1 MLTQRQ
7 GPDLP
12 LGVAPQAGQVRTETW
27 ECPPGP
33 QPTRSPSAA
42 PVVPAPTL
50 PAPAPPPG
58 LTGNPSPAPTQ
69 APLLPVLE
77 PAGSLTRRTG
87 LRLPPVGSSSGASL
101 RYTSSKAKPCT
112 SCRPPTGPPQG
123 PPPAASP
130 GPQASPA
137 PGGRFPPSGSLSV
150 SSRLRFRPPAFTQRA
165 QAPSSFGMNTFA
177 ARWWCPPCGLLTLH
191 SPRPALVPREEPA
204 GLSSGMGPAPTL
216 PARNWGQQPQGWR
229 PGRTRR
235 PSPQWEPR
243 WSPRGHT
250 EGGPGRGRGL
260 WWWWGWSLSWSG
272 SPPGRSVAGLA
283 RRPEDLTHFRPSWGR
298 GGAGLGQR

>member
-123 PPPAASP
+123 PQPSSPSCSFSRASSFPSPRGAVSSLRQPECLLQAPFPTARLHPESP
-130 GPQASPA
+130 GPVILWHEHICCPLVVPSLRAAHPALPTPRTRATRGAGWAFLRDGSCPNPASQKLGTATPGVEARPNSQAVPA
-137 PGGRFPPSGSLSV
+137 VGAEVEPQGTHGGRSRQGERLVVVVGVVPLLVWLPSW
-150 SSRLRFRPPAFTQRA
+150 
-165 QAPSSFGMNTFA
+165 TF
-177 ARWWCPPCGLLTLH
+177 
-191 SPRPALVPREEPA
+191 
-204 GLSSGMGPAPTL
+204 
-216 PARNWGQQPQGWR
+216 
-229 PGRTRR
+229 
-235 PSPQWEPR
+235 
-243 WSPRGHT
+243 
-250 EGGPGRGRGL
+250 RGRLG
-260 WWWWGWSLSWSG
+260 
-272 SPPGRSVAGLA
+272 PP
-283 RRPEDLTHFRPSWGR
+283 P
-298 GGAGLGQR
+298 